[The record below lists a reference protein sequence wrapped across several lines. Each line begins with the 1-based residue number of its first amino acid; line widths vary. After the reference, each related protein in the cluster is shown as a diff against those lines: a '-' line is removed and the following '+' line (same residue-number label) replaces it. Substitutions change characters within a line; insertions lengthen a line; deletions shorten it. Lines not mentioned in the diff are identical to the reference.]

1 VESRQDSPPTSGP
14 KHEAVPPFAPRILL
28 AEDDDEMRILLTWS
42 LRWEGY
48 EVVECRNG
56 TDLLDALSGATA
68 EDEADGVALVIS
80 DIRMPGISGLD
91 VLRSL
96 RLSESFPPVVLITAF
111 GDEETHAEAD
121 RLGAIALFDKPFD
134 IEDLVAKVHEIL
146 NDRKQTAGKGRDED
160 STPA

>member
-1 VESRQDSPPTSGP
+1 
-14 KHEAVPPFAPRILL
+14 
-28 AEDDDEMRILLTWS
+28 MRILLTWS

>member
-1 VESRQDSPPTSGP
+1 
-14 KHEAVPPFAPRILL
+14 LL

-56 TDLLDALSGATA
+56 TELQDALSGATDG
-68 EDEADGVALVIS
+68 EEALGVALVVS

-91 VLRSL
+91 VLRGL
-96 RLSESFPPVVLITAF
+96 RLSEKFPPVVLITAF

-121 RLGAIALFDKPFD
+121 RLGAVALFDKPFE

-146 NDRKQTAGKGRDED
+146 NDRQQTAGSGRNED
-160 STPA
+160 PAPA